1 MRIRV
6 QRRVTTETPDLD
18 IRNRHEIE
26 ENVRY
31 YADHPD
37 RIEVR
42 LRELDREWD
51 VDRALSTD
59 AALLTLSGVALSA
72 LGSRIGLLLAAAG
85 AAVTVQYGVQRVNP
99 VVGLLRRVGYRTRE
113 EIEEER
119 YALRALRG
127 DFDYVS
133 SQVTDPGSRARMA
146 ITAVRE

>member
-1 MRIRV
+1 MRIRI
-6 QRRVTTETPDLD
+6 QRATTQTADLD
-18 IRNRHEIE
+18 IRNQHEIE
-26 ENVRY
+26 ANVRY
-31 YADHPD
+31 FADHPE

-59 AALLTLSGVALSA
+59 AALLGLSGIALAA

-85 AAVTVQYGVQRVNP
+85 TAVTVQYGIQGTNP
-99 VVGLLRRVGYRTRE
+99 IVGLLRRVGYRTRG